1 MIILLSLINKNMM
14 RVCPRCNIDK
24 PFSEFGKDRFKK
36 NGLKTYCIPCTRDHH
51 KNYYKDY
58 YPKNKPNIAKR
69 VREKRHSDPVY
80 KLKGNVRK
88 LIGNSLTNKGYRKNT
103 KTNLILGCSYD
114 EFISHL
120 ESQFVENMTLNN
132 YGLWVID
139 HIIPLSTAKTEE
151 EVIKLNHYSNL
162 QPLWETENRDKWDK
176 LDWVR

>member
-1 MIILLSLINKNMM
+1 MNKIKIC
-14 RVCPRCNIDK
+14 RVCNITKLLTEFPNRKNSSDGKRNNCN
-24 PFSEFGKDRFKK
+24 SCQSA
-36 NGLKTYCIPCTRDHH
+36 YH

-58 YPKNKPNIAKR
+58 YPKNKPNIANR

-80 KLKGNVRK
+80 KLKGNIRK

-114 EFISHL
+114 EFVHHM
-120 ESQFVENMTLNN
+120 ESQFVENMEWNN

-139 HIIPLSTAKTEE
+139 HIIPLSTAKTEG

-162 QPLWETENRDKWDK
+162 QPLWDSENRDKWNK